1 MKPRNKYEEWVARVN
16 ATLSE
21 DIAVEDIEWFK
32 ETSKD
37 WDFGRGRY
45 LYFTLI
51 TTVNEFRVSRLYRGY
66 KFTDKNTSHFFFV
79 EIMREFDDED
89 KGMLSY
95 CAKNRQMGGYYDTFT
110 TSSDITLKRIYAN
123 YGGYRLSDLFHLSCA
138 SKQESYGERV
148 PCMKSNPRDIARAIC
163 NNPVAETL
171 YKNNDPLFGWIMY
184 RTHLKDICKAI
195 TIAKRHGFVFTRDN
209 TSLWLDMVQAMIY
222 CKKDWHNPIYV
233 APEDLHA
240 THDRFMKMYNRK
252 RIEEDRR
259 RAQERVDRQLMEE
272 QKRLAEEKRRT
283 NIYIKNRKRFFD
295 MVLEK
300 GTLSITVLPDIEAF
314 KDNAEYFHNCVYRM
328 GYWDMLKHPDSLIMV
343 ACVGGNRTELIEVSL
358 TDYSI
363 RQCFGK
369 HNQFS
374 NYHNRIVNFVK
385 NSMDTIKAYN
395 ENNVRTIK
403 AA

>member
-37 WDFGRGRY
+37 WDFGNGNY
-45 LYFTLI
+45 CYFSLLSN
-51 TTVNEFRVSRLYRGY
+51 VNEFNVSRLYRGY
-66 KFTDKNTSHFFFV
+66 KYTDKNTSHFFFV
-79 EIMREFDDED
+79 EIMREFDDGE
-89 KGMLSY
+89 KKTY
-95 CAKNRQMGGYYDTFT
+95 CAKNRQMGAYYDTFT
-110 TSSDITLKRIYAN
+110 TSSDITLKQIYTN
-123 YGGYRLSDLFHLSCA
+123 WGGFNLASLYSLSCS
-138 SKQESYGERV
+138 SKQQSYGERV
-148 PCMKSNPRDIARAIC
+148 PCSCINPRYIAKAIC
-163 NNPVAETL
+163 NNPIAETL
-171 YKNNDPLFGWIMY
+171 YKTDDPLFYRVMY
-184 RTHLKDICKAI
+184 CSHLKELCRAI
-195 TIAKRHGFVFTRDN
+195 TIAKRHGFVFTEDN
-209 TSLWLDMVQAMIY
+209 TSLWIDMVQAMIY
-222 CKKDWHNPIYV
+222 CDKDWHNPVYI
-233 APEDLHA
+233 APTDLHA

-259 RAQERVDRQLMEE
+259 RAQEMVDRQLREE

-283 NIYIKNRKRFFD
+283 NIYTKNRKRFFD

-300 GTLSITVLPDIEAF
+300 GALTITVLPDIEAF

-385 NSMDTIKAYN
+385 KNMETIKAYN